1 MDEKRL
7 ENAREKREKSPWRD
21 GWLGAAMGLLLIAG
35 ALLSVG
41 SAPSSPASV
50 RSSVSASA
58 GAASPGA
65 IANADRDVLD
75 LQLD

>member
-1 MDEKRL
+1 MDEKRFQ
-7 ENAREKREKSPWRD
+7 NAREKRERSPWRD

-41 SAPSSPASV
+41 SAPANPATR
-50 RSSVSASA
+50 RSFTAASA
-58 GAASPGA
+58 EAASPGTF
-65 IANADRDVLD
+65 ANADRDVLD

>member
-7 ENAREKREKSPWRD
+7 ESTREKREKSPWRD

-35 ALLSVG
+35 ALLSVAG
-41 SAPSSPASV
+41 APANPV
-50 RSSVSASA
+50 TGRSSAAVSADTT
-58 GAASPGA
+58 SPGA
-65 IANADRDVLD
+65 IANADRDVLE

>member
-7 ENAREKREKSPWRD
+7 ESAREKREKSPWRD
-21 GWLGAAMGLLLIAG
+21 GWVGAAMGLLLVAG

-41 SAPSSPASV
+41 GAPASPASV
-50 RSSVSASA
+50 RSTPVVSADAA
-58 GAASPGA
+58 GPGA